1 MYQIGHLSLE
11 ARVQHRHSIL
21 EEHKQKESETYSKK
35 FNRMIL
41 IFIW

>member
-1 MYQIGHLSLE
+1 MYQIELSTLE
-11 ARVQHRHSIL
+11 AREQHGHSIL
-21 EEHKQKESETYSKK
+21 EGHKQKESETYSKK